1 MQTGRIVYNLCEW
14 WVNAFSRLNEN
25 KSRLVSKEDDMARDT
40 APKAG
45 RILKQDLIR
54 TLLLEMFRGEL
65 RSGDRLI
72 EVALAKRFDVS
83 RTPVREALMGLS
95 AIGLVELR
103 PNCGAVMRPFGLEQ
117 IREIYD
123 VREILE
129 GEACR
134 RACGKIA
141 PAVLE
146 EIRLAFENL
155 RNQARHDKD
164 WSHAEWVV
172 DCRLH
177 ETIVQHSGNKRL
189 AEEVATYGE
198 LIQIVRE
205 TVGNARRMQEQAI
218 GEHLEIVDALLRNK
232 PEAAATAMRRHIHSA
247 ANCALESL
255 RDNFADRPVNAMRP
269 KRRAL
274 ARV

>member
-1 MQTGRIVYNLCEW
+1 MGRETILKPV
-14 WVNAFSRLNEN
+14 
-25 KSRLVSKEDDMARDT
+25 
-40 APKAG
+40 
-45 RILKQDLIR
+45 RILKQDLMR

-65 RSGDRLI
+65 RSGDRLV
-72 EVALAKRFDVS
+72 EVALAKRFGVS
-83 RTPVREALMGLS
+83 RTPVREALIGLT

-134 RACGKIA
+134 RACGRIA
-141 PAVLE
+141 PMVLQ
-146 EIRLAFENL
+146 EIRTAFEAL
-155 RNQARHDKD
+155 AAEPRHDKE

-189 AEEVATYGE
+189 AEEVASYGE

-218 GEHLEIVDALLRNK
+218 GEHLEIVEALLRNK
-232 PEAAATAMRRHIHSA
+232 PDAAWAAMRRHIHSA
-247 ANCALESL
+247 AAAALESL
-255 RDNFADRPVNAMRP
+255 RGNFEERPAP
-269 KRRAL
+269 AKRQKVL
-274 ARV
+274 AAR

>member
-1 MQTGRIVYNLCEW
+1 MGL
-14 WVNAFSRLNEN
+14 VN
-25 KSRLVSKEDDMARDT
+25 KEDDMARDT
-40 APKAG
+40 APKSA
-45 RILKQDLIR
+45 RILKQDLMR

-72 EVALAKRFDVS
+72 EVALAKRFAVS
-83 RTPVREALMGLS
+83 RTPIREALMGLS

-129 GEACR
+129 SEACR
-134 RACGKIA
+134 RACGRIA
-141 PAVLE
+141 PAVLQ
-146 EIRLAFENL
+146 EIKAEFENL
-155 RNQARHDKD
+155 RDRPRHDKE

-232 PEAAATAMRRHIHSA
+232 PEAAAEAMRRHIRSA
-247 ANCALESL
+247 ASCALESM
-255 RDNFADRPVNAMRP
+255 RDNFTERPASVARP